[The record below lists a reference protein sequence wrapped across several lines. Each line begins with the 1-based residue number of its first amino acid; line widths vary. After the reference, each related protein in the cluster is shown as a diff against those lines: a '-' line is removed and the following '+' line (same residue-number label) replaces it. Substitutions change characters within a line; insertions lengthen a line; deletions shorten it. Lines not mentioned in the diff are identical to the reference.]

1 MQKYT
6 LVNSIGE
13 GTFSKVYKGINN
25 RTAQPVAI
33 KCAHTRDETNVKLLV
48 REAKMYNYLK
58 NTPGIPNLLWVGTYD
73 MCYYMVM
80 PLYVGT
86 LKTYNVGDM
95 DQLYRV
101 GKKLLEIVKWM
112 HSKGVIH
119 RDIKPDN
126 IMYDVTETLHIIDLG
141 MCKLTTSKYI
151 PSSISGVIGS
161 PNYISVGVHM
171 LINPHMKDD
180 TEAVMYVLLYLWLGN
195 KLPWTDMNCLDD
207 VKQGKEEIRT
217 TPDPEY
223 PRMIVDYLCI
233 NDAIPRE
240 NIPSY
245 ILNYIKIL

>member
-6 LVNSIGE
+6 LMHSIGS
-13 GTFSKVYKGINN
+13 GTFSTVYKGINN

-58 NTPGIPNLLWVGTYD
+58 NIDGIPNLLWVGTYD
-73 MCYYMVM
+73 LVYYIVM

-95 DQLYRV
+95 EQLYIV
-101 GKKLLEIVKWM
+101 GKKMLEILKWM
-112 HSKGVIH
+112 HAKGVIH

-126 IMYDVTETLHIIDLG
+126 IMYDVNENVHIIDLG
-141 MCKLTTSKYI
+141 MCKLTTSTYI
-151 PSSISGVIGS
+151 PSGISGIMGS
-161 PNYISVGVHM
+161 PNYISVGVHT

-195 KLPWTDMNCLDD
+195 TLPWVDMACLEDI
-207 VKQGKEEIRT
+207 KKGKDAIRT
-217 TPDPEY
+217 TSDPEY
-223 PRMIVDYLCI
+223 PRMIIEYLCM
-233 NDAIPRE
+233 NDDSPRE

-245 ILNYIKIL
+245 ILNYIKTP

>member
-6 LVNSIGE
+6 LIKSIGE
-13 GTFSKVYKGINN
+13 GTFSNVYKGINN

-33 KCAHTRDETNVKLLV
+33 KCAHKRDETNVKLLI

-58 NTPGIPNLLWVGTYD
+58 NTPGIPTLLWVGTYD
-73 MCYYMVM
+73 MVYYIVM

-86 LKTYNVGDM
+86 LKTYNAGDM
-95 DQLYRV
+95 GKLYSV
-101 GKKLLEIVKWM
+101 GIKLLEIVKWM
-112 HSKGVIH
+112 HSKCVIH

-141 MCKLTTSKYI
+141 MCKITTSKYI

-161 PNYISVGVHM
+161 PNYISVGVHT

-180 TEAVMYVLLYLWLGN
+180 TEAVMYVLLYIWLGN
-195 KLPWTDMNCLDD
+195 TLPWTHQMCLDD
-207 VKQGKEEIRT
+207 VKKSKEDLRT
-217 TPDPEY
+217 TDQKY

-233 NDAIPRE
+233 NDENPRE

-245 ILNYIKIL
+245 ILTI